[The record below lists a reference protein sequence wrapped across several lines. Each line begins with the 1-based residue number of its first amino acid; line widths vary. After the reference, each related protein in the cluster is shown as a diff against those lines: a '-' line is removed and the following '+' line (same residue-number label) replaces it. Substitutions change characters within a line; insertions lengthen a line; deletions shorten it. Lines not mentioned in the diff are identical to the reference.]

1 MNTARISTP
10 GASSPAASSRSF
22 SPRRT
27 KREARSRL
35 TPGAVAPLK
44 ARSGLR
50 VDLAELACGRLD
62 RLFGLHLA
70 ARRIRVHVDDDVLVP
85 CLGGLLARRAREAH
99 VTTPAARG
107 PERRHH
113 RIDVPHLVLLP
124 LRRRRYRETLLHDD
138 PLLVVGRGV
147 RPTQEF

>member
-1 MNTARISTP
+1 MNSSRIATP
-10 GASSPAASSRSF
+10 GASNAAARAFSLSSSRVSRETRTC
-22 SPRRT
+22 STLRR
-27 KREARSRL
+27 S
-35 TPGAVAPLK
+35 
-44 ARSGLR
+44 SG
-50 VDLAELACGRLD
+50 VDLAELARGRLD

-99 VTTPAARG
+99 MTAPAPCG

-124 LRRRRYRETLLHDD
+124 LRRRRYREALLHDD
-138 PLLVVGRGV
+138 PLLVV
-147 RPTQEF
+147 

>member
-35 TPGAVAPLK
+35 TPGPVAPLK

-50 VDLAELACGRLD
+50 VDLAELARGPLHRLLGRQLP
-62 RLFGLHLA
+62 
-70 ARRIRVHVDDDVLVP
+70 ARRLRVHADTDVF
-85 CLGGLLARRAREAH
+85 
-99 VTTPAARG
+99 
-107 PERRHH
+107 
-113 RIDVPHLVLLP
+113 VPHLASLLP
-124 LRRRRYRETLLHDD
+124 RHPGDSHVPPPA
-138 PLLVVGRGV
+138 PLI
-147 RPTQEF
+147 P